1 MCGCFCIGF
10 IDFIL
15 KEKSVK
21 DFTELFS
28 PNNFIKNDD
37 IILNFKKMVEC
48 NFIEAPNTYTNLN
61 DQQKFR

>member
-1 MCGCFCIGF
+1 MCGYFCIRF

-37 IILNFKKMVEC
+37 IILNF
-48 NFIEAPNTYTNLN
+48 
-61 DQQKFR
+61 